1 MKTLLI
7 HPADPTTDFIKDFYA
22 DNIDWTIVNDLPS
35 KSKLKKLVKSHD
47 TIIVIGHG
55 TDNG

>member
-35 KSKLKKLVKSHD
+35 KSKLKKLVK
-47 TIIVIGHG
+47 
-55 TDNG
+55 